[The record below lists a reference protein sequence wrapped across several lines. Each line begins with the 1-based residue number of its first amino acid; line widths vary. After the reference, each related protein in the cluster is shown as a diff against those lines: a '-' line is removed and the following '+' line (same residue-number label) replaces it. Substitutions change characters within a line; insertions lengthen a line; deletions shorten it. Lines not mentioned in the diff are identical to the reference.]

1 MRQNILEVG
10 TDLYQSMTSH
20 DENSFEAGF
29 DGELTDF
36 SSQAKM
42 SENQGNSKA
51 LINLEQEDKIIDI
64 DDLESDKDETV
75 FDETIFNEKS
85 FDDYEVVD

>member
-1 MRQNILEVG
+1 
-10 TDLYQSMTSH
+10 MTNH

-29 DGELTDF
+29 DGDLTDF

-64 DDLESDKDETV
+64 DDLESEKDETV
-75 FDETIFNEKS
+75 FDETSFNEKS